1 MHIYFTM
8 LDYYIFIVIR
18 AVIENCGS
26 CGLQYVI
33 ADIFTCAEQID
44 AELHLCSLYFGRFT
58 VDGVIQ
64 KLKSGCFL
72 RHSVVNDGWCV
83 YCVQV

>member
-1 MHIYFTM
+1 M

-44 AELHLCSLYFGRFT
+44 SQMLSFISVLCTLIGSPLTELFR
-58 VDGVIQ
+58 
-64 KLKSGCFL
+64 
-72 RHSVVNDGWCV
+72 N
-83 YCVQV
+83 